1 MVLSATQN
9 MPERLI
15 NILGR
20 VKEKACLMWVMKK
33 KLKFAVICGVFRAR
47 TFEYW
52 SLFWSHVTSHTQ
64 NHRLKRVQLCFF
76 LRSLCF
82 GYLIVF
88 LCIFKVFW
96 PHSRITAFC
105 SSLWI
110 TGDMICSGD
119 WLSSWWI
126 DFMQPPVVWNLA
138 NANYPKYMLESSSW
152 LCKVHILF
160 SFRWTST

>member
-9 MPERLI
+9 MDERLI

-33 KLKFAVICGVFRAR
+33 KTEVRGHLRRISCTYIWILVFVLITRHFTYTKPSIEAC
-47 TFEYW
+47 TT
-52 SLFWSHVTSHTQ
+52 L
-64 NHRLKRVQLCFF
+64 LF

-88 LCIFKVFW
+88 LCMFKVFW
-96 PHSRITAFC
+96 PHSRITALC